1 MTAAPAA
8 IMADR
13 RRTTQARRRPP
24 ACLAAAKVARFVS
37 WWQERGL
44 VLRNIKLSDSD
55 GAEWPPEFH
64 DWRLLMMLIRVDSS
78 NIVRNE

>member
-24 ACLAAAKVARFVS
+24 ACLAAAKVARLVS

-55 GAEWPPEFH
+55 GAEWPAEFH
-64 DWRLLMMLIRVDSS
+64 D
-78 NIVRNE
+78 